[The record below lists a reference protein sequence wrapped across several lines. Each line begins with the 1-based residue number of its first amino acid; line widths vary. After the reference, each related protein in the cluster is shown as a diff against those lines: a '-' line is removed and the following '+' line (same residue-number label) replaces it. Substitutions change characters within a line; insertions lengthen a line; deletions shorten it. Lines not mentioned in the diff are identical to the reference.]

1 MRVIQSKT
9 SFPPLDYD
17 VFPTLDIMTRHNRF
31 MRQYLKS
38 REKSF

>member
-17 VFPTLDIMTRHNRF
+17 VFPSLDIMTRHNV
-31 MRQYLKS
+31 QYLKS
-38 REKSF
+38 KQAIFEPF